1 MKKTIVLVGTADTK
15 GEQLTF
21 LKKRVEARG
30 HRTILMDISM
40 GGTSHVQGD
49 VSPEAIAACVGKDI
63 QDLIHSKDRMWVTD
77 IMTEG
82 AVQMALKL
90 FQRTASRGLSPW
102 GRNHRPGWGPDHVQ
116 APLRRTE
123 NHCHAGRHAG
133 YVGRWFVP
141 TDMVVMQMIMEV
153 AGMNDLVKNE
163 LAQAAGAISGMVEE
177 ASDYKNLRL
186 PSPSVAVTELGF
198 LDACAKNVE
207 RLLTEKGY
215 HVYPFHANGTS
226 DKAMDRLISQ
236 GFFDAVVEIVPAGL
250 VEAKFKGNR
259 AAIWKGWMRPGAGIA
274 QVWAPGCLNLTGVG
288 PTRHN
293 REKYMADGRILE
305 IDQMR
310 AMTRFPTD
318 ELLEGARMY
327 AEKMN
332 KAKGPLKMIVPS
344 LGWSSIDRE
353 GSILYDPEADE
364 RFMAELKKHLKKD
377 ISFETVQC
385 NLEDLPTAQAI
396 VESLDKI
403 MKGVL
408 HDDKMAKAVQ

>member
-15 GEQLTF
+15 GEQLVF
-21 LKKRVEARG
+21 LKERIEARG

-90 FQRTASRGLSPW
+90 LSENRLQGIVALGGVTIALVGARIMSRLPFGVPKIIAT
-102 GRNHRPGWGPDHVQ
+102 PAAMPV
-116 APLRRTE
+116 
-123 NHCHAGRHAG
+123 

-198 LDACAKNVE
+198 SDACAKNVE

-259 AAIWKGWMRPGAGIA
+259 AAGMERLDAALERGIP
-274 QVWAPGCLNLTGVG
+274 QVWAPCCLNLTGVG

-344 LGWSSIDRE
+344 MGWSSIDRE
-353 GSILYDPEADE
+353 GGILYDPEADE

-396 VESLDKI
+396 VNSLDAM

-408 HDDKMAKAVQ
+408 HDG